1 MSASPSTP
9 SAPAPPSGSSD
20 SNTPAPTPTA
30 PPADALGQV
39 SWALFEWAR
48 NPYYILIVIYI
59 FGPYFSTEV
68 VGDPI
73 RGQAIWGYING
84 FAGAVTAC
92 LAPFLG
98 AIADKVGRRK
108 PWIAAFV
115 VMMTPAILLL
125 WYAVPG
131 EEGPGILMV
140 AIALAVAG
148 TGFAFSEVFH
158 NAMLPSIVP
167 YPRLGAL
174 SGLGLS
180 LGNGGALIIL
190 AFMLYAFA
198 LPASG
203 LLEWSFLP
211 DQVMFGLDT
220 ATFEHDRISAPIT
233 AVWLVLFSLPLFLFT
248 PDQGSRGNA
257 AQAVREGLRDVW
269 RTVQRLR
276 DYRNIALYLAARMLF
291 NDGKVAI
298 MTFGMIYAS
307 GVFGW
312 GGAERLLVGIFLTVF
327 AVLGGFIGGLLDD
340 AVGSKK
346 AILFTIGGNT
356 IALAAA
362 VSITP
367 TTIFFIPF
375 EGLSEPV
382 WDFAYFQTLPEI
394 VYVLI
399 SVLFALFITSAYA
412 NSRTML
418 ARIAP
423 QEEMTKFFGLY
434 ALSGQVTTFVAPI
447 MVAFFT
453 DFFVSQRIGFASIIV
468 LLAAGFVMMFWV
480 EEKRAEPAA

>member
-1 MSASPSTP
+1 
-9 SAPAPPSGSSD
+9 
-20 SNTPAPTPTA
+20 
-30 PPADALGQV
+30 V

-68 VGDPI
+68 IGDPI

-108 PWIAAFV
+108 PWIGAFV
-115 VMMTPAILLL
+115 LMMFPAILLL
-125 WYAVPG
+125 WFTVPG
-131 EEGPGILMV
+131 EEGPGIITV
-140 AIALAVAG
+140 AVALAVAG

-158 NAMLPSIVP
+158 NAMLPGIVP

-180 LGNGGALIIL
+180 LGNAGALFIL
-190 AFMLYAFA
+190 VFMLYAFA

-203 LLEWSFLP
+203 LLDWAFLP
-211 DQVMFGLDT
+211 DQVLFGLDT
-220 ATFEHDRISAPIT
+220 ASFEHDRISAPIA
-233 AVWLVLFSLPLFLFT
+233 AVWLLLFSLPLFMFT
-248 PDQGSRGNA
+248 PDQA
-257 AQAVREGLRDVW
+257 ASGTSARQAIQEGLSDVW
-269 RTVQRLR
+269 RTARQLKH
-276 DYRNIALYLAARMLF
+276 YKNIALYLGARMLF

-312 GGAERLLVGIFLTVF
+312 GGAERLLVGVFLTVF
-327 AVLGGFIGGLLDD
+327 AVIGGLVGGWLDD
-340 AVGSKK
+340 LVGSKR
-346 AILFTIGGNT
+346 AILFTIGGNA
-356 IALAAA
+356 IALVVA

-367 TTIFFIPF
+367 TTVLFISF
-375 EGLSEPV
+375 AGLDEPV
-382 WDFAYFQTLPEI
+382 WSFAYFQTLPEI
-394 VYVLI
+394 IYVLT

-423 QEEMTKFFGLY
+423 EAEMTKFFGLY
-434 ALSGQVTTFVAPI
+434 ALSGQVTTFIAPI

-453 DFFVSQRIGFASIIV
+453 AFFVSQRIGFASV
-468 LLAAGFVMMFWV
+468 LILLVTGFVMMFWV
-480 EEKRAEPAA
+480 REERSESADGP

>member
-1 MSASPSTP
+1 MRVVAGE
-9 SAPAPPSGSSD
+9 PSGR
-20 SNTPAPTPTA
+20 
-30 PPADALGQV
+30 LGQV

-68 VGDPI
+68 IGDPV

-108 PWIAAFV
+108 PWIGAFV
-115 VMMTPAILLL
+115 IMMFPAILML

-131 EEGPGILMV
+131 EEGPGILTV
-140 AIALAVAG
+140 AVALAIAG
-148 TGFAFSEVFH
+148 TGSAFSEVFH

-180 LGNGGALIIL
+180 LGNAGALVIL
-190 AFMLYAFA
+190 VAMLYGFA

-203 LLEWSFLP
+203 LLDWPVLP
-211 DQVMFGLDT
+211 DHVLFGLDT
-220 ATFEHDRISAPIT
+220 STFEHDRISAPIA
-233 AVWLVLFSLPLFLFT
+233 AVWLLVFSLPLFLFT
-248 PDQGSRGNA
+248 PDRAGTGTGA
-257 AQAVREGLRDVW
+257 AQAVREGLSDVW
-269 RTVQRLR
+269 ATVRRLKH
-276 DYRNIALYLAARMLF
+276 YRNIALYLGARMLF

-312 GGAERLLVGIFLTVF
+312 GGAERLMVGVFLTVF
-327 AVLGGFIGGLLDD
+327 AVAGGLIGGWLDD
-340 AVGSKK
+340 LFGSKK
-346 AILFTIGGNT
+346 AILFTIGGNS
-356 IALAAA
+356 IALLVAI
-362 VSITP
+362 SITP
-367 TTIFFIPF
+367 TTILFLPF
-375 EGLSEPV
+375 DGLSDPV
-382 WDFAYFQTLPEI
+382 WSFPYFQTLPEI
-394 VYVLI
+394 VYLLT

-423 QEEMTKFFGLY
+423 ETEMTKFFGLY
-434 ALSGQVTTFVAPI
+434 ALSGQVTTFIAPI
-447 MVAFFT
+447 LVAFFT
-453 DFFVSQRIGFASIIV
+453 DFFVSQRIGMASILI
-468 LLAAGFVMMFWV
+468 LLVGGFVLMFWV
-480 EEKRAEPAA
+480 KEERSAPHD